1 MTTASGCRPG
11 SGPRIALARA
21 TLSTAPVLL
30 VDEPTAHLDAD
41 AADLVHGVLADLG
54 ERRTVVV
61 VTHRPELVA
70 LADRHVVLTREGAE
84 VVA

>member
-1 MTTASGCRPG
+1 
-11 SGPRIALARA
+11 
-21 TLSTAPVLL
+21 VLL

-70 LADRHVVLTREGAE
+70 LADRHVELTRDGAE